1 MLDFVILALFSFWIL
16 IFWGD
21 IAALASDETP
31 LVGWFRG
38 MQVNGKD
45 RDTKTKGINLD
56 KYFRSGD
63 KDRRF
68 MDVDKNLKALKC
80 LSTPSEQTKGI
91 SGKGKTHYKFR
102 FKWMDT
108 LYQKSKDMHSAVEVT
123 DSACETTTDAIS
135 WTVVKPTTKL
145 WLICTSR
152 KDQHS
157 WSPTA
162 VVATRLTLTT
172 EWSRGETYWWTTSK
186 WPNMIASL
194 DIPMDL
200 LQSANMPTTG
210 PKIFSVGK
218 WTLHRNKLTAA
229 LANLVMNCDQTA
241 EIMCNKDVE
250 QILWAAEA
258 VGGTNADR
266 IFIDKQTWWW
276 NKEVQ
281 LVITEK
287 KLALNTIQFSV
298 NLEWYWSLNWKE
310 KGRWQPQRPS
320 CPVGHV
326 TIQPKT
332 PAMSCKSA
340 EQDHAGSI
348 SYPVTMIRLFVLH
361 LQWRILAAAST
372 ELSVHALDPLFSP
385 RTAQEAT
392 WLTGKATICFVLC
405 CIMFRGVEI
414 SPK

>member
-218 WTLHRNKLTAA
+218 WTCTGTNLQLHWPTLWWIVIKRRRLCVTKMWSRYFGQQKLW
-229 LANLVMNCDQTA
+229 
-241 EIMCNKDVE
+241 EE
-250 QILWAAEA
+250 QMQDEYSLTSIHG
-258 VGGTNADR
+258 GGTKKFNWWLRKRSWHSTPYNSVSPWND
-266 IFIDKQTWWW
+266 ID
-276 NKEVQ
+276 
-281 LVITEK
+281 
-287 KLALNTIQFSV
+287 
-298 NLEWYWSLNWKE
+298 
-310 KGRWQPQRPS
+310 
-320 CPVGHV
+320 H
-326 TIQPKT
+326 
-332 PAMSCKSA
+332 
-340 EQDHAGSI
+340 
-348 SYPVTMIRLFVLH
+348 
-361 LQWRILAAAST
+361 
-372 ELSVHALDPLFSP
+372 
-385 RTAQEAT
+385 
-392 WLTGKATICFVLC
+392 
-405 CIMFRGVEI
+405 
-414 SPK
+414 